1 MSFKLI
7 DKKLLLTPVS
17 GIGGK
22 RYGQFQT
29 KLEKGGRD
37 FPSLSVSSIIS
48 DMFGQ
53 NVESGK
59 FVRVYLYELKEL

>member
-7 DKKLLLTPVS
+7 DKKLLLTPLS

-29 KLEKGGRD
+29 KLEKGGKILT
-37 FPSLSVSSIIS
+37 LSASSIIN

-53 NVESGK
+53 NVWERQI
-59 FVRVYLYELKEL
+59 VRVYLYELKEL